1 MGPTGRTRRGCFLI
15 AVGLVGVLSACGEP
29 APPEQGSSAG
39 DGVVEPTTDP
49 VVERPAPDSADVEE
63 LVVGIN
69 DVGYRIFGAAS
80 QDSTDD
86 LVVSPLS
93 IGVAFGMAD
102 AGASGATADALSE
115 LFGFPA
121 QSEDRWA
128 AFNALEQSVA
138 AEGGDG
144 PIVRLANR
152 QFPDVGFQTVQGYDE
167 LLGRWFGAG
176 IEPLPLRSEGEAS
189 RERINGWVSER
200 TEELIPE
207 LLPAGFLDPS
217 SVMVLVNA
225 LYLEADWARPFGK
238 YPTEDAPFTR
248 LDGSTV
254 TVPLMHEL
262 ELTGPAVATA
272 EYAATELPYEG
283 GELSMLV
290 IVPEAGHY
298 EQVEAALSTGLAEE
312 IDAAATSGAVEL
324 YLPRF
329 ESSTNLDLRET
340 LEGQLGVTD
349 LFGVA
354 GFEGIAPG
362 ISLEGAVHATDI
374 AVDEIGTV
382 AAAATA
388 LGFEDSGPPEPEVT
402 VRADRPF
409 LYLIRHQPTGAVLFV
424 GRVMDPTA

>member
-1 MGPTGRTRRGCFLI
+1 VRPVRRMRRRGYVA
-15 AVGLVGVLSACGEP
+15 AVGLVVVLSACGQP
-29 APPEQGSSAG
+29 AVPDGSSAG
-39 DGVVEPTTDP
+39 DAVVEPTTDP
-49 VVERPAPDSADVEE
+49 VVERPAPDSAHVEG

-69 DVGYRIFGAAS
+69 DVGYRIFDAGS
-80 QDSTDD
+80 QDSADD

-102 AGASGATADALSE
+102 AGASGATADALAE
-115 LFGFPA
+115 LFGYPV
-121 QSEDRWA
+121 QGEERWA
-128 AFNALEQSVA
+128 AFNSLEQSVS

-152 QFPDVGFQTVQGYDE
+152 QFPDVAFETVEGYDE

-176 IEPLPLRSEGEAS
+176 IEPLPLRTESEAS
-189 RERINGWVSER
+189 RERINGWVSDQ
-200 TEELIPE
+200 TEELIPD
-207 LLPAGFLDPS
+207 LLPAGFLNPN

-238 YPTEDAPFTR
+238 YPTEDAAFTR

-254 TVPLMHEL
+254 TVPMMHEL

-283 GELSMLV
+283 DELSMLV

-298 EQVEAALSTGLAEE
+298 EEVEARLSGGLVEE

-329 ESSTNLDLRET
+329 ESSTNLDLRAI
-340 LEGQLGVTD
+340 LQDQLGVND
-349 LFGVA
+349 VFGVP
-354 GFEGIAPG
+354 GFEGIAAD
-362 ISLEGAVHATDI
+362 ITLEDAVHAADI
-374 AVDEIGTV
+374 AVDEVGTV

-388 LGFEDSGPPEPEVT
+388 LGFAESGPPEPDIT

-409 LYLIRHQPTGAVLFV
+409 IYLIRHKPTGAVLFV
-424 GRVMDPTA
+424 GRVMDPAA